1 MNKLTHRIYSKTE
14 FLGQPMGEIRESINH
29 RFSISLDAR
38 YWGDNRGT
46 REGMQFMGDYEDINF
61 FLNSGSFG
69 DLRIEPIPTS
79 APQAHL
85 SSVRIVCNNCSKVF
99 DHTAN
104 GYRSKCPHC
113 SATGGTTIAPPP
125 PPPPLAVCCKYDGS
139 IVACTCGVDYFASS
153 NPVCPKCSKSN
164 PFHPNKNLNSVYG
177 ERLVQLKELLY
188 ISTPE
193 YDEQLLQIC
202 QTHLT
207 RRAAY
212 YAAKHMIDG
221 PNAV

>member
-79 APQAHL
+79 APPAVAQPA
-85 SSVRIVCNNCSKVF
+85 SNTVRIVCNNCSKVF
-99 DHTAN
+99 DHLPDGTL
-104 GYRSKCPHC
+104 SQCPHC
-113 SATGGTTIAPPP
+113 NTVGQ
-125 PPPPLAVCCKYDGS
+125 
-139 IVACTCGVDYFASS
+139 ACY
-153 NPVCPKCSKSN
+153 KSN
-164 PFHPNKNLNSVYG
+164 STPQNIQEFGRALRPTHGDKPLVLDHAGNSEYCKQDVRQTENLNSVYG

-221 PNAV
+221 PDAV